1 MAFSVLSIPK
11 RIHKTLSNLRTG
23 VVLLILVGVAAAL
36 GTFILQR
43 PATDPEKLAQVYSP
57 TTLYWLDHLGFTDIF
72 HTWWFLT
79 LLGLVSLSIIL
90 VSVDRFPNAWRF
102 YARPY
107 RKTDSHFRAVLP
119 NKIELPIKN
128 AEDGLNAAERALKK
142 AGWPV
147 ERIADRNEPSL
158 YSERHRFSVMAVYI
172 VHASLLLIFAGGI
185 IDGLFGYS
193 GFMALQKGQTS
204 NAIELRT
211 GGTKQL
217 PFAVKC
223 NSAGQENYADGS
235 PKRWWSKLAVVQ
247 NGKEVEA
254 KEIVVND
261 PLIHN
266 GLRFYQASFGPTG
279 KLDGLKVAVT
289 PQTADGSNSNA
300 SVPLSGVSSEITL
313 AMNEPTQ
320 LDKDTTVTLAEYIP
334 DFFVRDNQIFKRSDD
349 PVNPAFRL
357 QVKNAATGE
366 DAKLW
371 IFPAY
376 NGAAQGEKT
385 NYKFEYRDMEMGYF
399 TGLEV
404 SHEPGQWLVWA
415 GCLLMGAGLFV
426 AFYLVHMRIWI
437 TTVPNAQGSL
447 VLWIGGQANKNRD
460 RFEQKFK
467 ELVDGVRTELEAA
480 SAIPQSAKKEKPELT
495 LAGVK

>member
-1 MAFSVLSIPK
+1 MAFSLLSVPK
-11 RIHKTLSNLRTG
+11 WIHKTLSNLRTG
-23 VVLLILVGVAAAL
+23 VILLISVGLASAL

-43 PATDPEKLAQVYSP
+43 PATDPEKLTRAYSP
-57 TTLYWLDHLGFTDIF
+57 ATLLWLDRLGLTDIF

-90 VSVDRFPNAWRF
+90 VSIDRFPNAWRF

-107 RKTDSHFRAVLP
+107 RKTDSHFRSALP
-119 NKIELPIKN
+119 NKIELPISN
-128 AEDGLNAAERALKK
+128 TEDGLNAAERGLKK
-142 AGWPV
+142 SGWPV
-147 ERIADRNEPSL
+147 ERIADRIEPSL
-158 YSERHRFSVMAVYI
+158 YSERHRFSVMAVYL

-185 IDGLFGYS
+185 IDGVFGFS

-204 NAIELRT
+204 NTIELRT

-223 NSAGQENYADGS
+223 NGAGQENYADGS
-235 PKRWWSKLAVVQ
+235 PKRWWSKLAVVE
-247 NGKEVEA
+247 NGQDVA
-254 KEIVVND
+254 TKEIVVND

-266 GLRFYQASFGPTG
+266 GLRFYQASFGTTG

-289 PQTADGSNSNA
+289 PEKG
-300 SVPLSGVSSEITL
+300 VPGEMTL
-313 AMNEPTQ
+313 TMNQPAQ
-320 LDKDTTVTLAEYIP
+320 LDSNTTVTLAEYIP

-357 QVKNAATGE
+357 QVKNTATGE

-371 IFPAY
+371 MFPAY
-376 NGAAQGEKT
+376 NAAAQGEAT
-385 NYKFEYRDMEMGYF
+385 SYKFEYRDMQMANY

-404 SHEPGQWLVWA
+404 SHEPGQWLVW
-415 GCLLMGAGLFV
+415 GGVLLMGAGLFV
-426 AFYLVHMRIWI
+426 AFYLVHMRVWI
-437 TTVPNAQGSL
+437 AAVTDARGNL

-460 RFEQKFK
+460 RFEQEFN
-467 ELVDGVRTELEAA
+467 ELVDNIRTELEGA
-480 SAIPQSAKKEKPELT
+480 SAVPLFVQKEKPELT
-495 LAGVK
+495 LAGAK